1 MNLSPEKH
9 RVVLNKSNL
18 FTWIQA
24 LDGSQC
30 YVCVSLTTQRDSA
43 CLFPAFQCLLA
54 ALQMGRSHGVIFHGL
69 DEVLRSR
76 DDVTDIFEGSIVEKR
91 RHVAQNDAD
100 HVQLRDL
107 LLEHLLRDCQCNE
120 GNLSQENTQVGH
132 HVSSSWNIISCVRA
146 KPEAPP
152 PRMQFLYF
160 ARSTPQCTPSVHTF
174 LF

>member
-1 MNLSPEKH
+1 
-9 RVVLNKSNL
+9 
-18 FTWIQA
+18 
-24 LDGSQC
+24 
-30 YVCVSLTTQRDSA
+30 
-43 CLFPAFQCLLA
+43 
-54 ALQMGRSHGVIFHGL
+54 MGRSRGVIFHGL

-91 RHVAQNDAD
+91 RHVAQNAAD

-107 LLEHLLRDCQCNE
+107 LLEHLLRDCQCND
-120 GNLSQENTQVGH
+120 GNISQENTQVGH
-132 HVSSSWNIISCVRA
+132 HVNSSWNIISCVRA

-174 LF
+174 CFDIANENSSDMNVLGHAMRNLVTLAFVLTGI